1 MCSGPCD
8 VMSESDDSD
17 DFDGFTENEKVILRF
32 MEDLREDI
40 DFSDLDIEIDSTA
53 AEYQDRY
60 NRVRCAQ
67 KVQVGNYIDYFRE
80 FFFRMHDWD
89 EVEANTF
96 YFLFDAF
103 DENYDPFWYK

>member
-40 DFSDLDIEIDSTA
+40 DFRDLEIDIEKIA
-53 AEYQDRY
+53 AKYQDRY
-60 NRVRCAQ
+60 DGVRWAQ
-67 KVQVGNYIDYFRE
+67 KVQEGNYIDYFRG
-80 FFFRMHDWD
+80 FFFMMHDWD
-89 EVEANTF
+89 KIEANTF
-96 YFLFDAF
+96 YFLFYAF
-103 DENYDPFWYK
+103 DKNYDPFWYK